1 PEFYSMNDV
10 YNLAFPLLLDSVALL
25 GLSNFPLSAFWHT
38 RRASSRKSQ
47 EFFAFRQRILKK
59 LPRQVHQPHVPMDWV
74 CPTPSA
80 FYRFQHR
87 PPSHIPMRSE
97 QRRV

>member
-1 PEFYSMNDV
+1 MPDVPKPEKVGSSRVLHSPPCLQKNRAKDTNKLPSCYANWERAKPEFYSMNDG

-47 EFFAFRQRILKK
+47 EFFAFRQRI
-59 LPRQVHQPHVPMDWV
+59 
-74 CPTPSA
+74 
-80 FYRFQHR
+80 
-87 PPSHIPMRSE
+87 
-97 QRRV
+97 